1 MRRVAAAAAAVLLLP
16 SPSASAAEP
25 HYGEPRNYAG
35 AGMLFGSGF
44 SSSSVASGDIDGD
57 GRADLAVADFTS
69 AVSVLHN
76 TGHGFAPAMSYPT
89 GTGSAAVVIANLDG
103 QGAADV
109 AVANAG
115 AGTVSVLVS
124 GRDGLTKA
132 GDYPVGVS
140 VLDVAAADL
149 DRDGRTDL
157 IAAVPLLRQVV
168 VLHNAGGG
176 RFTPSTIDVG
186 DFPAAVAPTD
196 LNHDGRT
203 DLVVAL
209 DGALGSLP
217 TGVAR
222 VQSLLG
228 RGDGTFTAGKTVGG
242 IGFLESVAV
251 ADVDRD
257 GHPDAVGAD
266 IWTGAVAVALG
277 TGDGGFRAPILSP
290 SGSGTTDV
298 ALADVDRDGR
308 PDAVAVHG
316 EDEATLLLGDG
327 TGRFRPAESHVLQ
340 SGSRAPFSGPQTVI
354 LRDFDG
360 NRTPDIAVAGGT
372 PNVSVL
378 LHR

>member
-35 AGMLFGSGF
+35 VGMLFGSGF

-69 AVSVLHN
+69 AVSVLRN
-76 TGHGFAPAMSYPT
+76 TGRGFAPAVSYPT

-115 AGTVSVLVS
+115 AGTVSVLLS

-132 GDYPVGVS
+132 GDFPVGVS

-149 DRDGRTDL
+149 DR
-157 IAAVPLLRQVV
+157 
-168 VLHNAGGG
+168 
-176 RFTPSTIDVG
+176 
-186 DFPAAVAPTD
+186 
-196 LNHDGRT
+196 DGRT

-242 IGFLESVAV
+242 IGFLESIAV
-251 ADVDRD
+251 ADVNRD

-298 ALADVDRDGR
+298 AVADVNRDGQ

-316 EDEATLLLGDG
+316 GDEATLLLGDG

-340 SGSRAPFSGPQTVI
+340 SGSRAPISGPQTVV
-354 LRDFDG
+354 LRDLDG